1 MKAVTLRDIDQLGL
15 PETADSPRRLRLMTA
30 AGFQAWQDDADA
42 ALQGWINANAFAGKA
57 GASLLLMDGV
67 ADCDAIGI
75 VDDVAIWDGAKI
87 AGNLP
92 PATWQIDEKSDATID
107 QAGFALGWALAQ
119 YRFGHFREGDD
130 QVKPARQLVLPDSI
144 PSDGGMASRR
154 VIRWQTRHYR
164 PCPRRRL
171 LP

>member
-42 ALQGWINANAFAGKA
+42 ALQSWINANAFAGKA

-87 AGNLP
+87 AGSLP
-92 PATWQIDEKSDATID
+92 QIGRA
-107 QAGFALGWALAQ
+107 
-119 YRFGHFREGDD
+119 H
-130 QVKPARQLVLPDSI
+130 V
-144 PSDGGMASRR
+144 
-154 VIRWQTRHYR
+154 
-164 PCPRRRL
+164 
-171 LP
+171 